1 MRPSWGS
8 LGALFGAVE
17 PFEAPLMRS
26 WALMGPFWGL
36 RGGSAKGFQSSN
48 EFDRASVA
56 ALVAV
61 MAALAVVVTVV
72 AVAAV
77 AAVASVVAVAAAVAV
92 AAVVALVAVVAAVP
106 SLVICDTLGGPW
118 SR

>member
-8 LGALFGAVE
+8 LEALFGAVE

-36 RGGSAKGFQSSN
+36 RGGPSKGFQSSN
-48 EFDRASVA
+48 ELVRASVE

-61 MAALAVVVTVV
+61 VAALAVVVAVV
-72 AVAAV
+72 GVAAV
-77 AAVASVVAVAAAVAV
+77 AAVAAVVAVAAAVAV

-106 SLVICDTLGGPW
+106 SLVPCETLGGP
-118 SR
+118 